1 MVDAIDL
8 MVGII
13 GGRGLNHKRKIG
25 NFGGKNGN
33 FVVNLWAGGL
43 YWG

>member
-13 GGRGLNHKRKIG
+13 GGHGVSRKWKIDK
-25 NFGGKNGN
+25 FWEKSKE
-33 FVVNLWAGGL
+33 FVVNLWDGGL
-43 YWG
+43 